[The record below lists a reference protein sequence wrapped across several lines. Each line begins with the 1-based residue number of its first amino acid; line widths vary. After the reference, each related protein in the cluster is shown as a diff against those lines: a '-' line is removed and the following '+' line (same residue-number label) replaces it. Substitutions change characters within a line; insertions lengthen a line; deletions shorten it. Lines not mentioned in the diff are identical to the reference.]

1 MLEKLNCTDNTLS
14 KDFKNWLLNTE
25 FLRFVCKIKLVM
37 SIAVYFEESGL
48 SGMLICYVLAQQLSN
63 NKYFGH
69 SIAKKGKTSN

>member
-1 MLEKLNCTDNTLS
+1 
-14 KDFKNWLLNTE
+14 
-25 FLRFVCKIKLVM
+25 M